1 MGRDWRS
8 EGSVQR
14 HGRAREESPP
24 ARPPPPPSRPPPPPP
39 TPSKALPLA
48 FAGRAGSYF
57 AIWIVNLLLTILT
70 LGIWSAWAKV
80 RRKRY
85 FLGTT
90 TIDGDAF
97 DYLADGWTILKGRLI
112 VAAATA
118 VYVASQSISPYLQG
132 GLVLLYLVSYPW
144 IVNSSLRFN
153 ARMTVWR
160 NVRFDFAG
168 SYWGAMFVFLVMP
181 VVGMASFGLLLPV
194 ATRLGA
200 NYLARHSRCG
210 TAPFH
215 ASPALAPFYIALLQ
229 TLAILI
235 AALFIIMFVIGVAV
249 TLAGATPEDPI
260 ELIESIDVSYLTVM
274 PLVMLAGFMLATN
287 FYRARVRN
295 IVVRTLTLN
304 EHHRFDSVLS
314 GLHYAWIVLSNGI
327 VSIASLGLLHP
338 WAAVRAWRYQAACLS
353 VMPAAAL
360 DAFVGQQQDSGAA
373 LGSEFV
379 DLQGLEIGL

>member
-1 MGRDWRS
+1 MARDWRAD
-8 EGSVQR
+8 GSVQR
-14 HGRAREESPP
+14 HGRAREGSPP
-24 ARPPPPPSRPPPPPP
+24 ARPPPPPPSQPPPPPA
-39 TPSKALPLA
+39 PSKALPLA
-48 FAGRAGSYF
+48 FAGRAGDYF

-118 VYVASQSISPYLQG
+118 TYVASQSISPYLQG
-132 GLVLLYLVSYPW
+132 GLMLFYLVSYPW

-168 SYWGAMFVFLVMP
+168 SYWGALFVFLVMP
-181 VVGMASFGLLLPV
+181 VIGIMSFGLLLPV
-194 ATRLGA
+194 ASRLGA
-200 NYLARHSRCG
+200 NYLARHSRFG

-215 ASPALAPFYIALLQ
+215 ASPALAPFYV
-229 TLAILI
+229 AILQSLLI
-235 AALFIIMFVIGVAV
+235 LVAALFVILFLIGVAL

-260 ELIESIDVSYLTVM
+260 QLIESIDATYFTVM

-295 IVVRTLTLN
+295 IVVNTLSLDQ
-304 EHHRFDSVLS
+304 HHRFDSVLS
-314 GLHYAWIVLSNGI
+314 GLRYAWIVLSNGI
-327 VSIASLGLLHP
+327 LSIASLGLLHP
-338 WAAVRAWRYQAACLS
+338 WAAVRAWRYQSACLS
-353 VMPAAAL
+353 VLPAAAL

>member
-1 MGRDWRS
+1 VAARS
-8 EGSVQR
+8 GSR
-14 HGRAREESPP
+14 RLPG
-24 ARPPPPPSRPPPPPP
+24 PPPPPRPPQAPPPPPHAAAK
-39 TPSKALPLA
+39 TLPLA
-48 FAGRAGSYF
+48 FEGRAGDYF
-57 AIWIVNLLLTILT
+57 GIWIVNLLLTILT
-70 LGIWSAWAKV
+70 IGLWSAWAKV

-90 TIDGDAF
+90 TIDGNAF

-112 VAAATA
+112 VVAATA
-118 VYVASQSISPYLQG
+118 TYVASQSISPYLQG
-132 GLVLLYLVSYPW
+132 GLLLAYLVAYPW

-181 VVGMASFGLLLPV
+181 IVGIISFGLLLPV
-194 ATRLGA
+194 ASRLGA
-200 NYLARHSRCG
+200 NYLARHSRFG

-215 ASPALAPFYIALLQ
+215 SSPRLAPFYGAILQALL
-229 TLAILI
+229 ILV
-235 AALFIIMFVIGVAV
+235 AALFVIMFVIGVAL
-249 TLAGATPEDPI
+249 TLAGATPEDPVT
-260 ELIESIDVSYLTVM
+260 LLDTIDASYLTVM

-295 IVVRTLTLN
+295 IVVRTLTLD

-314 GLHYAWIVLSNGI
+314 GLRYAWIVLSNGI
-327 VSIASLGLLHP
+327 LSIASLGLLHP

-353 VMPAAAL
+353 VLPAAAL
-360 DAFVGQQQDSGAA
+360 DAFVGSQQDSGAA
-373 LGSEFV
+373 MGSEFV

>member
-1 MGRDWRS
+1 MAKDWRA

-24 ARPPPPPSRPPPPPP
+24 ARPPPPPPSQPPPPPV
-39 TPSKALPLA
+39 PSKVLPLR
-48 FAGRAGSYF
+48 FAGRAGDYF
-57 AIWIVNLLLTILT
+57 GIWIVNLLLTILT

-118 VYVASQSISPYLQG
+118 TYVASQSINPYLQG
-132 GLVLLYLVSYPW
+132 GLLLLYLVSYPW

-168 SYWGAMFVFLVMP
+168 SYWGALFVFLIMP
-181 VVGMASFGLLLPV
+181 IIGIVSFGILLPV
-194 ATRLGA
+194 ASRLGA
-200 NYLARHSRCG
+200 NYLARHSRFG
-210 TAPFH
+210 AAPFH
-215 ASPALAPFYIALLQ
+215 ASPRLAPFY
-229 TLAILI
+229 LAILQAVAI
-235 AALFIIMFVIGVAV
+235 LVAALFVIMLLIGIAL

-260 ELIESIDVSYLTVM
+260 ELLDSVDATYLTVM
-274 PLVMLAGFMLATN
+274 PLVLLAGFMLATN

-295 IVVRTLTLN
+295 IVVRTLTLD

-314 GLHYAWIVLSNGI
+314 GLRYAWIVLSNGI

-338 WAAVRAWRYQAACLS
+338 WAAVRAWRYQADCLS

-360 DAFVGQQQDSGAA
+360 DAFVGRQKDSGAA